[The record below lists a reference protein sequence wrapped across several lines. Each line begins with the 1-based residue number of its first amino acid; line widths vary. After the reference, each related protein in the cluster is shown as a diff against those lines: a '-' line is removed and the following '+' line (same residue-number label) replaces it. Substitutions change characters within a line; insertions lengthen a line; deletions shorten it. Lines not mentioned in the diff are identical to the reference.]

1 MFAEN
6 EFEEFEKK
14 KKKKKKKKIL
24 SRVFLQKAKL
34 IIREKKT
41 RKAETTHLRNIIIVV
56 IVFTHTRACF
66 IT

>member
-1 MFAEN
+1 MTRDL
-6 EFEEFEKK
+6 
-14 KKKKKKKKIL
+14 KKKKKKIL
-24 SRVFLQKAKL
+24 SFLSRFSAKGKTYQK
-34 IIREKKT
+34 EKKT